1 MGDLL
6 LLLRAG
12 AAELVGEVLVEFIGD
27 ALAAFALRAFRR
39 FVGESIPVGTVLAAF
54 GYLVIGFAYGAASVI
69 LLPHP
74 LFHPTRIH
82 GASLL
87 ISPIITGL
95 IMAQIGLVRR
105 RNEKDV
111 VRVESF
117 GYGFTLAFGAA
128 IIRFLFVK

>member
-6 LLLRAG
+6 LLLLAG

-39 FVGESIPVGTVLAAF
+39 FVGESMHIGTVLAAF
-54 GYLVIGFAYGAASVI
+54 GYLVLGLVYGAASVI

-82 GASLL
+82 GASLV
-87 ISPIITGL
+87 ISPVITGL

-105 RNEKDV
+105 RNDKDV
-111 VRVESF
+111 LRVESF
-117 GYGFTLAFGAA
+117 GYGFALALGTA
-128 IIRFLFVK
+128 IVRFFFAR